1 MREESVAGIL
11 DFSLYGFLAADSS
24 FRRASIRNDN
34 THYFTRSKKGSGQYN
49 ENRQL
54 GGGHQFG
61 RAAEARPRHF
71 GSDSV

>member
-34 THYFTRSKKGSGQYN
+34 THYFTRSKIALGLEIALDSNETSGERRKKQRY
-49 ENRQL
+49 E
-54 GGGHQFG
+54 
-61 RAAEARPRHF
+61 
-71 GSDSV
+71 